1 MIENYASSGTCD
13 ALNNPQSD
21 TLQKTI
27 KAPIRFFVIATLVAF
42 ALSFTYAQSANIT
55 AFYLARQ
62 DRWLLLLG
70 TGVVALSYIK
80 LSRSDGL
87 PNLTRKAALCGLA
100 VIFLLTFAGHYLILS
115 GYDHSRDEQMASF
128 DAAVFFSGHLV
139 QPLPAFWRE
148 HAGTLNV
155 MFMYPAE
162 QRGAWISSYLPF
174 NAGLRALL
182 SIVGAPTLAGPL
194 MTVLG
199 GVALWGTIRRLW
211 PDDKEALTVGL
222 MLYAGSAQILATG
235 MTSYAMPAHLA
246 LNLCW
251 LWLFLRGSWTSDIA
265 ALLVG
270 FIAVGL
276 HQPLMHPIFVA
287 PILLLLVRERR
298 WDRAALYF
306 AGYAAI
312 GTFWLL
318 WPNFIWQMVQA
329 DPVTLRPD
337 GVDYMTRLTQ
347 VLSHGDPLGLPNM
360 ASNMLR
366 LIAWQHLLLVPLM
379 LIGAQVARADRLA
392 GALAGGIVLTIFAMA
407 ALLPYQGH
415 GFGYRYLHG
424 LIGNAILL
432 AIFGWRS
439 VAKSAEI
446 GKWRDLMWR
455 TTVVGGLVL
464 LPVQGWMAYNFYA
477 APAEASKRI
486 DKIDA
491 DYAVIGGADTRDAY
505 DLIYNPPALNRRPVR
520 LLRQAMVP
528 AAIRD
533 ICASGPTVALVGNQA
548 LRPLADFYE
557 KGTPGANL
565 ANSRM
570 APRLA
575 AAGCR
580 VMPSMP

>member
-55 AFYLARQ
+55 AFYLAKQ
-62 DRWLLLLG
+62 DRWLLLVGAGL
-70 TGVVALSYIK
+70 VLLSYIK
-80 LSRSDGL
+80 LSGRERL
-87 PNLTRKAALCGLA
+87 PIFNSKVALCGVAAL
-100 VIFLLTFAGHYLILS
+100 FLLTFAGHYLILS
-115 GYDHSRDEQMASF
+115 GYDHSRDEQMATF
-128 DAAVFFSGHLV
+128 DAAVFAGGHLV
-139 QPLPAFWRE
+139 QRLPAFWRD
-148 HAGTLNV
+148 HADALNV

-182 SIVGAPTLAGPL
+182 SMVGAPTLAGPL

-211 PDDKEALTVGL
+211 PDDKEAMTVGL
-222 MLYAGSAQILATG
+222 ILYAGSAQILVTG

-251 LWLFLRGSWTSDIA
+251 VWLFLRGSWTSDIA

-298 WDRAALYF
+298 WDRAALFF

-312 GTFWLL
+312 GAFWLL

-347 VLSHGDPLGLPNM
+347 VLSNGDPLGLPNM
-360 ASNMLR
+360 VSNMLR

-379 LIGAQVARADRLA
+379 LIGAKVARVDRLA
-392 GALAGGIVLTIFAMA
+392 GALAGGIILTILAMA
-407 ALLPYQGH
+407 VLLPYQGH

-439 VAKSAEI
+439 IAKSAEI
-446 GKWRDLMWR
+446 GKWRGLMWR
-455 TTVVGGLVL
+455 TTLVGGLVL
-464 LPVQGWMAYNFYA
+464 LPVQAWMAYAFYA
-477 APAEASKRI
+477 APAQVSESI
-486 DKIDA
+486 NKIDS
-491 DYAVIGGADTRDAY
+491 DYAVIGAGDTRDAF
-505 DLIYNPPALNRRPVR
+505 DLIYNPPALDRRPVR
-520 LLRQAMVP
+520 LLRQAMDTG
-528 AAIRD
+528 AIRD
-533 ICASGPTVALVGNQA
+533 ICAGGPTIALVGNQV
-548 LRPLADFYE
+548 LQPLADFYE
-557 KGTPGANL
+557 KGTPGADN
-565 ANSRM
+565 ANARM

-580 VMPSMP
+580 VMSSMP